1 MSLTV
6 ASALAGSSTQSSAE
20 PEEQPKRGSSIN
32 PKGGKTPPILQVVA
46 VETKSLLA
54 YGNPLASLN
63 CCPHMPHILSWVNI
77 ERQGFAQNSLHEHL
91 RCGNRPLGI
100 ET

>member
-1 MSLTV
+1 MHPTV
-6 ASALAGSSTQSSAE
+6 ASALAGPSTQSSAE

-46 VETKSLLA
+46 AETKSRLA
-54 YGNPLASLN
+54 YGDPLASLN
-63 CCPHMPHILSWVNI
+63 CRPHMPYILNWVNI
-77 ERQGFAQNSLHEHL
+77 ERQGLAQHSLHENLH
-91 RCGNRPLGI
+91 CGNRPLGI